1 MPLPANLSYNIP
13 NRQRPLGILTMMT
26 VGSWKYCF
34 MTLKHL
40 EHIHFGCPSYR
51 FFFGVRAG
59 RDTCLFCLHTLSL
72 SVGATDKSL
81 SPPPVLENSVLC
93 SKIGRSKLLA
103 NTTQCS
109 YKKDGGNVPGV
120 RMGVLG
126 SERISE
132 LEVPE
137 TGTWRARTRA
147 STCIQ

>member
-1 MPLPANLSYNIP
+1 MAIGHSHNDDCGLVEVLCCDFETPRGY
-13 NRQRPLGILTMMT
+13 
-26 VGSWKYCF
+26 
-34 MTLKHL
+34 
-40 EHIHFGCPSYR
+40 HFGCLSYR

-72 SVGATDKSL
+72 YVGATDKSL

-93 SKIGRSKLLA
+93 SKIGRSQLLA

-132 LEVPE
+132 LEVPL
-137 TGTWRARTRA
+137 TWRAHTRA
-147 STCIQ
+147 STCVQ